1 MFDDRAYLTEL
12 MNLRYLQIITSN
24 TPKRILPN
32 THNPKS
38 FIETTLFLLARH

>member
-1 MFDDRAYLTEL
+1 MFDDRAYPTEL
-12 MNLRYLQIITSN
+12 MTLRYLQVITSN

-38 FIETTLFLLARH
+38 FIETTLFSLTRH